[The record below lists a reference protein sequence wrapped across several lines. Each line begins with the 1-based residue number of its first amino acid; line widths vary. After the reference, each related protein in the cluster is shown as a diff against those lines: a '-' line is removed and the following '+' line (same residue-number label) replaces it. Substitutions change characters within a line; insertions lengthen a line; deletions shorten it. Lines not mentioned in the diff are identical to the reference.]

1 MSGRAGAGLCRSRA
15 IGVGGWCAIL
25 AADYARWAG
34 DVVPA
39 TLSGKTAV
47 QLATFDRVGGCLVRV
62 GG

>member
-1 MSGRAGAGLCRSRA
+1 MCRSRA